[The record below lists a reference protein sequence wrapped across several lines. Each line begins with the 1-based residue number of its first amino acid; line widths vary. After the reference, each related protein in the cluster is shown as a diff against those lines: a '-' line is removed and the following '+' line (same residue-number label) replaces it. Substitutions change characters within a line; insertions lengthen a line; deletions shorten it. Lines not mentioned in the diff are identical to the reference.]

1 MTEEYDEFNEVRS
14 HYMYELDGNGC
25 PVVIQV
31 ITEEDDGS
39 ERIQAV
45 YWITYR

>member
-1 MTEEYDEFNEVRS
+1 MTSLTRCGRIN
-14 HYMYELDGNGC
+14 MYELDGNGC